1 MVHFKKVNI
10 KKKIFSQFSSLI
22 RKGSNWKLIQDINN
36 NNNSGTDSNIVIIT
50 GKPGVGESTLL
61 SQLQV
66 YAIESNHLIVNVPYH
81 ELFLNDKNDFF

>member
-10 KKKIFSQFSSLI
+10 KKKLFSQFSSLI

-50 GKPGVGESTLL
+50 GKPGVG
-61 SQLQV
+61 
-66 YAIESNHLIVNVPYH
+66 
-81 ELFLNDKNDFF
+81 